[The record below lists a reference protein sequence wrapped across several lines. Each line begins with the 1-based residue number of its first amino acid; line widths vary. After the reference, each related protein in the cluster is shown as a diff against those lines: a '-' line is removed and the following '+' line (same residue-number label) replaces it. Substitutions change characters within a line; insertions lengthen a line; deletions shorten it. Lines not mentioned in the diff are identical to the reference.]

1 MKDKVSQAC
10 DYILDK
16 IENGEYKVDEA
27 IPAARKLTQEVG
39 ASFAIVQHAVNVLS
53 NAGILRSISRQGT
66 VVREEW
72 QSALMANHLVL
83 FNRESQLLWVPGFRK
98 LLAEKMPELRLCRAF
113 QHGMFELRPTLDVQQ
128 HRNEYLD
135 LAPYFNELFPDS
147 SQFFDFPFQY
157 FKNPDGSM
165 FAVPFIFSPRV
176 IFYNRTVLRQNSCP
190 EPQPGWYWNDFIAV
204 LKHLKQTIPSS
215 MILNYNSAPFFWINF
230 VFRCGG
236 SLLEQDPENPV
247 KIDSPETM
255 AGIRAVRELAGILEK
270 QEPCFSYLDSF
281 VSGKT
286 AFLLSEREILCYLK
300 HRNFDDWGV
309 VPMPRMPGGKN
320 VMAQAA
326 DLICVRKEC
335 VDPDMIRSFL
345 AFMLSEEV
353 QDYIAAEKYGIPIR
367 KSSAQKSIDLTDRR
381 DLLFL
386 TEMGCMSAEYNLDSP
401 ELMELIQNGISQ
413 IIQEQDKPLEKSLE
427 RLADAVR
434 IFLEIKRKK
443 NRQAYKKQP
452 GEYHGKELGNKK
464 NPREVLYSY

>member
-16 IENGEYKVDEA
+16 IESGEYKVGEA

-53 NAGILRSISRQGT
+53 NAGILRSISRQGS
-66 VVREEW
+66 VVREGW
-72 QSALMANHLVL
+72 QDCLMPNHFIV
-83 FNRESQLLWVPGFRK
+83 FKTDTDLLWLPGFRK
-98 LLAEKMPELRLCRAF
+98 LLAEKLPDIRYCRGF
-113 QHGMFELRPTLDVQQ
+113 DKGMFELQPTLYVQA
-128 HRNEYLD
+128 HRNEFLD
-135 LAPYFNELFPDS
+135 LAPYFNELFPDAS
-147 SQFFDFPFQY
+147 LFFDFPFRS
-157 FKNPDGSM
+157 FRNPDGSM

-176 IFYNRTVLRQNSCP
+176 IFYNRSVLKQNGCP
-190 EPQPGWYWNDFIAV
+190 EPRDGWQWSDFTDSLRL
-204 LKHLKQTIPSS
+204 LKRTIPPG
-215 MILNYNSAPFFWINF
+215 ILLNYHSISYYWINF

-270 QEPCFSYLDSF
+270 QEPSFSYLDSF

-320 VMAQAA
+320 VMAQAT

>member
-16 IENGEYKVDEA
+16 IESGEYKVDEA

-66 VVREEW
+66 VVRDEW
-72 QSALMANHLVL
+72 PNALMTNHLVL
-83 FNRESQLLWVPGFRK
+83 FNRESKLRWIPGFRQ
-98 LLAEKMPELRLCRAF
+98 LLAEKMPELRFCREF
-113 QHGMFELRPTLDVQQ
+113 KRGMFELRTTLDVQQ

-135 LAPYFNELFPDS
+135 LAPYFNELFPNF
-147 SQFFDFPFQY
+147 SQFFDFPFRY

-165 FAVPFIFSPRV
+165 YAIPFIFSPRV
-176 IFYNRTVLRQNSCP
+176 IFYNRQVLQQNNCP
-190 EPQPGWYWNDFIAV
+190 EPAPDWQWSDFTSS
-204 LKHLKQTIPSS
+204 LKQLKRTIPPGL
-215 MILNYNSAPFFWINF
+215 ILNYNSAPFFWINF
-230 VFRCGG
+230 VFRSGG
-236 SLLEQDPENPV
+236 SLLEQDPVNPV
-247 KIDSPETM
+247 RIDSPETI

-309 VPMPRMPGGKN
+309 VPLPRMPGGKN
-320 VMAQAA
+320 LMAQAT
-326 DLICVRKEC
+326 DLLCVRKEC
-335 VDPDMIRSFL
+335 VDPDMIRAFL
-345 AFMLSEEV
+345 GFMLSEEV
-353 QDYIAAEKYGIPIR
+353 QDYIATEKYGIPIR
-367 KSSAQKSIDLTDRR
+367 KSSAQKSMDLTDRR

-386 TEMGCMSAEYNLDSP
+386 SEMNSMSAEYNLDSP
-401 ELMELIQNGISQ
+401 ELMSLIQNGICQ
-413 IIQEQDKPLEKSLE
+413 IIRDQKKPLEASLK

-434 IFLEIKRKK
+434 IFLEIK
-443 NRQAYKKQP
+443 NAKQ
-452 GEYHGKELGNKK
+452 
-464 NPREVLYSY
+464 RTA

>member
-16 IENGEYKVDEA
+16 IESGEYKVGEA

-39 ASFAIVQHAVNVLS
+39 ASFAIVQHAVTVLS
-53 NAGILRSISRQGT
+53 NAGILRSINRQGS
-66 VVREEW
+66 VVRDGW
-72 QSALMANHLVL
+72 QECLLPNHFVVFNNSTALRWL
-83 FNRESQLLWVPGFRK
+83 PGFQK
-98 LLAEKMPELRLCRAF
+98 LLAEKLPDFRFSEQFRK
-113 QHGMFELRPTLDVQQ
+113 GMFELQPTLYVQQ

-135 LAPYFNELFPDS
+135 LAPYFKELFPDS
-147 SQFFDFPFQY
+147 SRFIDFPFRY

-165 FAVPFIFSPRV
+165 YAIPFIFSPRV
-176 IFYNRTVLRQNSCP
+176 IFYNRQVLQQNNCP
-190 EPQPGWYWNDFIAV
+190 EPAPDWQWSDFTSS
-204 LKHLKQTIPSS
+204 LKQLKRTIPPGL
-215 MILNYNSAPFFWINF
+215 ILNYNSAPFFWINF
-230 VFRCGG
+230 VFRSGG
-236 SLLEQDPENPV
+236 SLLEQDPVNPV
-247 KIDSPETM
+247 RIDSPETI

-270 QEPCFSYLDSF
+270 QDPCFSYLDSF

-320 VMAQAA
+320 VMAQAT

>member
-66 VVREEW
+66 VVRDEW
-72 QSALMANHLVL
+72 PNALMTNHLVL
-83 FNRESQLLWVPGFRK
+83 FNRESKLRWIPGFRQ
-98 LLAEKMPELRLCRAF
+98 LLAEKMPELRFCREF
-113 QHGMFELRPTLDVQQ
+113 KRGMFELRTTLDVQQ

-135 LAPYFNELFPDS
+135 LAPYFNELFPNFS
-147 SQFFDFPFQY
+147 KFFDFPFRY

-165 FAVPFIFSPRV
+165 YAIPFIFSPRV
-176 IFYNRTVLRQNSCP
+176 IFYNRSVLQANGCP
-190 EPQPGWYWNDFIAV
+190 EPVPDWQWSDFTSA
-204 LKHLKQTIPSS
+204 LKQLKQTIAPEW
-215 MILNYNSAPFFWINF
+215 ILNYNSAPFFWINF

-247 KIDSPETM
+247 RIDSPETM
-255 AGIRAVRELAGILEK
+255 AGIQAVRELAEILEN
-270 QEPCFSYLDSF
+270 QERGFSYLEYF

-286 AFLLSEREILCYLK
+286 AFLLSERETLCYFK

-309 VPMPRMPGGKN
+309 VPLPRMPGGKN
-320 VMAQAA
+320 LMAQAT
-326 DLICVRKEC
+326 DLLCVRKEC
-335 VDPDMIRSFL
+335 VDPDMIRAFL
-345 AFMLSEEV
+345 GFMLSEEV
-353 QDYIAAEKYGIPIR
+353 QDYIATEKYGIPIR
-367 KSSAQKSIDLTDRR
+367 KSSAQKSMDLTDRR

-386 TEMGCMSAEYNLDSP
+386 SEMNSMSAEYNLDSP
-401 ELMELIQNGISQ
+401 ELMSLIQNGICQ
-413 IIQEQDKPLEKSLE
+413 IIRDQKKPLEASLK

-434 IFLEIKRKK
+434 IFLEIK
-443 NRQAYKKQP
+443 NAKQ
-452 GEYHGKELGNKK
+452 
-464 NPREVLYSY
+464 RTA